1 MTFYSYTIA
10 HISKEFD
17 LLKVAA
23 NRKLILNIELK
34 SEDVGEERIKQQ
46 LVRNRYYLSPVTTN
60 VISYTYILNTN
71 TVYRLDDNNR
81 LIQSE
86 FVSVVADMKRF
97 KKCMKNNIESLLKLR
112 IILYHRSIHRKDLQD
127 TSIFLLTSRRL

>member
-1 MTFYSYTIA
+1 M
-10 HISKEFD
+10 
-17 LLKVAA
+17 
-23 NRKLILNIELK
+23 
-34 SEDVGEERIKQQ
+34 
-46 LVRNRYYLSPVTTN
+46 TTN

-86 FVSVVADMKRF
+86 FVSVVADMKKF
-97 KKCMKNNIESLLKLR
+97 KKCMKNNIESLFKA
-112 IILYHRSIHRKDLQD
+112 KDYLISPVNSPERFGQD